1 MVNAEDASDSIRI
14 PASSAPVAS
23 PQASITCGSF
33 TATQTISATPFSRR
47 ASATRMKLGRCS
59 VEQVPV

>member
-1 MVNAEDASDSIRI
+1 MRI
-14 PASSAPVAS
+14 PAASAPVAS
-23 PQASITCGSF
+23 PQASITCGSL
-33 TATQTISATPFSRR
+33 TATQTISATPFARS